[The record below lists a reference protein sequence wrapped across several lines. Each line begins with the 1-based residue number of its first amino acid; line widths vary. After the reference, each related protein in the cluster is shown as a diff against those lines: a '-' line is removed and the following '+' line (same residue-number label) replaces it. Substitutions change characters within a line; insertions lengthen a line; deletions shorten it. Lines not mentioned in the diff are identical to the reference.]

1 MLNFKAIIS
10 ATLLFTAEI
19 HAANYQIDTLP
30 KGASVYDLS
39 SNKLIGVS
47 PIVVD
52 VSDNVE
58 GQSYGVLLGGY
69 EKIVIGFM
77 NLKQGEKALAKQVD
91 VDITTQA
98 LPGKAP
104 NRVIV
109 DKDRNY
115 VGVELRPVQSIKLA
129 VPY

>member
-1 MLNFKAIIS
+1 MLNFKIIMS
-10 ATLLFTAEI
+10 ASLLFSAEI
-19 HAANYQIDTLP
+19 FAANYQIDTVP

-39 SNKLIGVS
+39 SNKLLGVS
-47 PIVVD
+47 PIIVD
-52 VSDNVE
+52 VSENIE

-77 NLKQGEKALAKQVD
+77 NLKQGDKTLAQQAD